1 MNMNMNQKEKLR
13 EILILLSYSDDELL
27 RAKGITRDEIKTNLR
42 VVYELDKRSFEKL
55 AGRLSISKKYLK
67 GDGPY
72 IFDYDE
78 NKVLTAE
85 SIVQNQRLRDI
96 ITMYSVDERDLER
109 FTGLSR
115 RYLKSFLRGKSDL
128 ANFEVR
134 QLAEL
139 FHISM
144 RYIEGKTDNVFDSEE
159 INEKTE
165 KLIVAKGKGKQIF

>member
-13 EILILLSYSDDELL
+13 EILILLSYSDDDLI
-27 RAKGITRDEIKTNLR
+27 RRKGITREEIKTNLR
-42 VVYELDKRSFEKL
+42 VVYELDQTSFDKL
-55 AGRLSISKKYLK
+55 AGRLSISRKYLK

-78 NKVLTAE
+78 NKVVTAE

-96 ITMYSVDERDLER
+96 ITKFSVDERDLER

-115 RYLKSFLRGKSDL
+115 RYLKSFLKGKSDL
-128 ANFEVR
+128 SNFEVR
-134 QLAEL
+134 QLAAL

-144 RYIEGKTDNVFDSEE
+144 KYIEGKTDMVFDSNE
-159 INEKTE
+159 INEKME
-165 KLIVAKGKGKQIF
+165 KIKLTMGN